1 MGECGWLLY
10 LETSQPFVTNASEH
24 EEILLWLHVTGVSE
38 KFETEE
44 HDELLS
50 NEPWKTKGSFAK
62 VQNVHASGSHS
73 RACQSL

>member
-10 LETSQPFVTNASEH
+10 LETSQPFVTNASEL

-44 HDELLS
+44 HDEFLS
-50 NEPWKTKGSFAK
+50 NEPWKTKGFFAK
-62 VQNVHASGSHS
+62 VQNLHASGSHS
-73 RACQSL
+73 HKCELL